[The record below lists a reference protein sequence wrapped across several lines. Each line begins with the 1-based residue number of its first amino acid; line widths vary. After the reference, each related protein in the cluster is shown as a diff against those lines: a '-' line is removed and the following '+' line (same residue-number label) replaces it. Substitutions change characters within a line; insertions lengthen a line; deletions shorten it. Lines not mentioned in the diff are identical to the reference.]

1 MEVQTIDSRMRALTK
16 KHRELDRTS
25 TSKIWNELI
34 REHQEQASVL
44 FLMFFV
50 LHLIW
55 KMEEE
60 LLVI

>member
-1 MEVQTIDSRMRALTK
+1 MSSVFLSAQ
-16 KHRELDRTS
+16 
-25 TSKIWNELI
+25 
-34 REHQEQASVL
+34 REHQGQASVL

>member
-1 MEVQTIDSRMRALTK
+1 MRKFFGRPTPKSL
-16 KHRELDRTS
+16 R
-25 TSKIWNELI
+25 NI
-34 REHQEQASVL
+34 RASVL